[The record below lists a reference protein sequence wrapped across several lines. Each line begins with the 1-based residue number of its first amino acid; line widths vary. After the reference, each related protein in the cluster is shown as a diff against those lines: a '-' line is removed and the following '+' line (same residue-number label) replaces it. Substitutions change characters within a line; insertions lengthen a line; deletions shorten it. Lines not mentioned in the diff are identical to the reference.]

1 MEVKKMR
8 ACSACGGQGKQRCQ
22 RCGGTGKEHIPITDE
37 EVPCTNPDCQNGYVI
52 CQSCNGAGQET
63 YTEIV
68 PDPPKPEPEPVKPEP
83 KLVKPEPESTSPSN
97 VSANPNGKVI
107 GGCVVA
113 GFILG
118 IAIGHPFIGLIVGLC
133 LGGYISSKKSQ

>member
-37 EVPCTNPDCQNGYVI
+37 EVPCTNPDCQNGYVK
-52 CQSCNGAGQET
+52 CQSCNGEGQES
-63 YTEIV
+63 YIEIV
-68 PDPPKPEPEPVKPEP
+68 PDPPKPEPEPASPP
-83 KLVKPEPESTSPSN
+83 NTSNTSN
-97 VSANPNGKVI
+97 ASSDSNNKVI

-113 GFILG
+113 GLILG
-118 IAIGHPFIGLIVGLC
+118 IAIGHPFIGIIIGVC
-133 LGGYISSKKSQ
+133 IGGFISSKMGQ